1 MSRDRKMVMVNRSML
16 ILIKLAVPGILAFP
30 LVSFAADPLKPYL
43 AATEFKSETSTL
55 SSGCVKINSN
65 VPGFAEAM
73 SIDFKIDKGFLVIS
87 DFEAKS
93 RLPMIGCED
102 TLDVSLNSD
111 GKLTSALF
119 STSQLSISG
128 RGSTVYNLIAGFSE
142 ARRPVAQNG
151 QYLFDE
157 ISYSARNCSDITKNA
172 NTLPPID
179 YMRDVSMLIDKVYE
193 RSKTGFQDT
202 PDSPEETTYGPVSHW
217 FYEEALAFASN
228 YYVEEF
234 TDFSPD
240 KDKGNGD
247 FKVTWKNYQNYMNAL
262 CDVYMQKDSKA
273 SLYQQASIFTNTGL
287 DFPGHAA
294 NWPQFEYIDTGSKV
308 IKSPSPVGLEY
319 YTKYTTGAGIIIVA
333 GNNVD
338 DEALLHARDAFV
350 YMTSAKPEMRGILQ
364 RNHARLSL
372 FKDNASELPEFGS
385 DFSDQIGG
393 FAQGRA
399 DANFT
404 ANATWQCYPGN
415 TVVGGHPA
423 VHELGHVLNHL
434 VFEETNEMYWYS
446 RVAQYAKEA
455 RDNET
460 MPLESPLGEYWA
472 QAVEGYIMNKG
483 EAFKGLF
490 PNREEIAKKHPGIF
504 DLLTRYLPTEPWDY
518 CSDYD
523 PSKPY

>member
-1 MSRDRKMVMVNRSML
+1 MHNVKRPSL
-16 ILIKLAVPGILAFP
+16 TLIKLALKSSLAFP
-30 LVSFAADPLKPYL
+30 LLSFAADPLNPYL
-43 AATEFKSETSTL
+43 ATTEFESGTSTL
-55 SSGCVKINSN
+55 SSGCVKVNSN
-65 VPGFAEAM
+65 VPGLAEAM
-73 SIDFKIDKGFLVIS
+73 SIDFKLENGALVIF
-87 DFEAKS
+87 DFEVKT
-93 RLPMIGCED
+93 RMPMIGCED
-102 TLDVSLNSD
+102 TLDVSLDSD
-111 GKLTSALF
+111 GKLNSALF
-119 STSQLSISG
+119 STSKLSITNG
-128 RGSTVYNLIAGFSE
+128 DATVYNFDAGFSQT
-142 ARRPVAQNG
+142 RRPIAKNG

-157 ISYSARNCSDITKNA
+157 ISYSVRSCSDFTKNA
-172 NTLPPID
+172 TPMPPID
-179 YMRDVSMLIDKVYE
+179 YVRDIKSLIDRVYE

-228 YYVEEF
+228 YFVKEF
-234 TDFSPD
+234 TDFSPHD
-240 KDKGNGD
+240 DEGFGD
-247 FKVTWKNYQNYMNAL
+247 FKITWKNYQNYMDAL

-273 SLYQQASIFTNTGL
+273 SLYQQATVFTNTGL

-294 NWPQFEYIDTGSKV
+294 NWPQFEYIETGRTV
-308 IKSPSPVGLEY
+308 IQSPSPAGLEY

-333 GNNVD
+333 GGNVD
-338 DEALLHARDAFV
+338 DEALLHARDAFI

-364 RNHARLSL
+364 RNHARVSL
-372 FKDNASELPEFGS
+372 FTENASELPEFGP

-423 VHELGHVLNHL
+423 IHELGHVLNHL

-446 RVAQYAKEA
+446 RVANYAKEA
-455 RDNET
+455 RDNGT
-460 MPLESPLGEYWA
+460 MPPGSPLGEYWA

-490 PNREEIAKKHPGIF
+490 PTREDIAKKHPGIY
-504 DLLTRYLPTEPWDY
+504 DLLTRYLPTDPWDY
-518 CSDYD
+518 CTDYD
-523 PSKPY
+523 PNKQY

>member
-1 MSRDRKMVMVNRSML
+1 MDIVKRSIPSQIRLL
-16 ILIKLAVPGILAFP
+16 IVSSLAAPLI
-30 LVSFAADPLKPYL
+30 SFAADPLKPYL
-43 AATEFKSETSTL
+43 ATTEFESATSTL

-65 VPGFAEAM
+65 VSGLAEAM
-73 SIDFKIDKGFLVIS
+73 SIDFKLEKGALVIS
-87 DFEAKS
+87 DFGAKN

-102 TLDVSLNSD
+102 TLDVSLDSD

-119 STSQLSISG
+119 STSRLSITG
-128 RGSTVYNLIAGFSE
+128 GDSTVYNLSAAFSE
-142 ARRPVAQNG
+142 TRKPISENG

-157 ISYSARNCSDITKNA
+157 ISYSVRSCSEITKNA
-172 NTLPPID
+172 APMLPID
-179 YMRDVSMLIDKVYE
+179 YMRDVKSLIDRVYE

-228 YYVEEF
+228 YYVKEF
-234 TDFSPD
+234 TDFIPD
-240 KDKGNGD
+240 GDERSGD

-262 CDVYMQKDSKA
+262 CDVYMQRDSKA
-273 SLYQQASIFTNTGL
+273 SLYQQATVFTNAGL

-294 NWPQFEYIDTGSKV
+294 NWPQFEYIETGRKV

-333 GNNVD
+333 GSNVD

-364 RNHARLSL
+364 RNHARVSL
-372 FKDNASELPEFGS
+372 FIENAAELPEFGS

-415 TVVGGHPA
+415 TAVGGHPA

-446 RVAQYAKEA
+446 RVAKFAKEA
-455 RDNET
+455 RDNGT
-460 MPLESPLGEYWA
+460 MPPESPLGEYWA
-472 QAVEGYIMNKG
+472 QAVEGYVMNKG

-490 PNREEIAKKHPGIF
+490 PTRDDIAKRHPGIY
-504 DLLTRYLPTEPWDY
+504 DLLTRYLPTESWDY
-518 CSDYD
+518 CTDYD
-523 PSKPY
+523 ANK